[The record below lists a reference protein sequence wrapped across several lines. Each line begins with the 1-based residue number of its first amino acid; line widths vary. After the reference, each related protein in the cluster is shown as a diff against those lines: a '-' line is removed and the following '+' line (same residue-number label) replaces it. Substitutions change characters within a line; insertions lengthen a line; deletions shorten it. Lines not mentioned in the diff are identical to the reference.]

1 MRKEPLAVD
10 SETYKVVVDHPAQ
23 REEFKLSMNHLME
36 FLRTTLHNDYLSLE
50 IEVDDSETEKGISP
64 QELLQEIVGSNPIL
78 RQLIADIDGEMG

>member
-1 MRKEPLAVD
+1 
-10 SETYKVVVDHPAQ
+10 
-23 REEFKLSMNHLME
+23 MNHLME

-78 RQLIADIDGEMG
+78 RQLIADIDGNS